1 MARSREFDYDTLP
14 WDEIMKLY
22 RQGWGWFG
30 LAERFGCPDHKTL
43 ARRAR
48 ARYPNLVQRDLAEAQ
63 RARRLLEK
71 NPAAAARR
79 AGE

>member
-1 MARSREFDYDTLP
+1 MTRKSAFNYDALP

-43 ARRAR
+43 AKRAG
-48 ARYPNLVQRDLAEAQ
+48 ARYPNLDQRDLAESQ

>member
-30 LAERFGCPDHKTL
+30 R
-43 ARRAR
+43 
-48 ARYPNLVQRDLAEAQ
+48 
-63 RARRLLEK
+63 
-71 NPAAAARR
+71 
-79 AGE
+79 

>member
-1 MARSREFDYDTLP
+1 MTRRRDFDYDALP
-14 WDEIMKLY
+14 WGDLLQLY

-30 LAERFGCPDHKTL
+30 LAERYGCPDHKTL

-48 ARYPNLVQRDLAEAQ
+48 ERYPDLPQRDLAEAQ

-71 NPAAAARR
+71 NPAAAARL